1 MDDTAKPLGTMIEI
15 DPAHFRSVLGHYPT
29 GVSVV
34 TGWYDTDRAAGLA
47 IGTFTSVSL
56 DPPLVG
62 FSPAKQSGSWP
73 KMRRFGRFC
82 VNVLGADQLDLCEK
96 FAAPGADKF
105 EGVSHRLS
113 EHGLPVLDGII
124 AAIECDIADE
134 HDAGDHHVVIGR
146 VIALDI
152 LRKAA
157 PLLFFQGRY
166 GTFQPI

>member
-1 MDDTAKPLGTMIEI
+1 MEDTERLGTMIEI
-15 DPAHFRSVLGHYPT
+15 DPAYFRSVLGHYPT

-34 TGWYDTDRAAGLA
+34 TGWRGEGEAAGLA

-62 FSPAKQSGSWP
+62 FCPAKRSGSWP
-73 KMRRFGRFC
+73 LMRRFGRFC

-113 EHGLPVLDGII
+113 AHGLPVLDGII
-124 AAIECDIADE
+124 AAIECEIAAE
-134 HDAGDHHVVIGR
+134 HEAGDHHFVIGR

-152 LRKAA
+152 LRAAA
-157 PLLFFQGRY
+157 PLLFFQGKY
-166 GTFQPI
+166 GTFDTL

>member
-1 MDDTAKPLGTMIEI
+1 MIEI
-15 DPAHFRSVLGHYPT
+15 DPTYFRSVLGHYPT

-34 TGWYDTDRAAGLA
+34 TGWREEGDAAGLA

-62 FSPAKQSGSWP
+62 FCPAKKSGSWP
-73 KMRRFGRFC
+73 LMRRFGRFC

-124 AAIECDIADE
+124 AAIECEIAAE
-134 HDAGDHHVVIGR
+134 HEAGDHHVVIGR

-152 LRKAA
+152 LRAAA
-157 PLLFFQGRY
+157 PLLFFQGKY
-166 GTFQPI
+166 GTFETL